1 MLWFY
6 HLFSQNT
13 TINNR
18 TTNCSAT
25 AYYIHFA
32 HAARWLM
39 TVVLDFP
46 LAAGIKSAGV
56 ILKNPSPMSNN
67 RDTASG
73 MIFYGRQ
80 KAYRSFQAHC
90 PLQYKY
96 HITRKPCTGG
106 TDMQFYRI
114 DGLIQERKK
123 PSETGGLQTA
133 SERRTKIALK
143 ADELN
148 QKFQKKHFSS

>member
-1 MLWFY
+1 
-6 HLFSQNT
+6 
-13 TINNR
+13 
-18 TTNCSAT
+18 
-25 AYYIHFA
+25 
-32 HAARWLM
+32 M
-39 TVVLDFP
+39 TVVLAFP
-46 LAAGIKSAGV
+46 LAAGIKSAGA

-67 RDTASG
+67 RDIASG

-96 HITRKPCTGG
+96 HITRKTCTGG
-106 TDMQFYRI
+106 KDMQFYRI

-123 PSETGGLQTA
+123 PSETGGLQTVR
-133 SERRTKIALK
+133 ERRTMIALK